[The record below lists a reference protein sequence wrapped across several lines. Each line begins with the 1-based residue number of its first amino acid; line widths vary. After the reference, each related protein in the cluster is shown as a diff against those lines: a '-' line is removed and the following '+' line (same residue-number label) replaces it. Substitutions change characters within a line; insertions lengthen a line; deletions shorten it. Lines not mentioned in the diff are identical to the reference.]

1 MAVKKRASLAW
12 VLVAAFPLAFADV
25 PASTGKTTTG
35 KTDAELTAQVHK
47 LLLSHTALRWKN
59 IQVTTKEGVVH
70 LLGVVQS
77 IDERENADRY
87 VRAIPGVV
95 AVKNDLTV
103 GDGGH

>member
-1 MAVKKRASLAW
+1 MAVTKRASLAW
-12 VLVAAFPLAFADV
+12 ILVAAFPLAFADV
-25 PASTGKTTTG
+25 PASIG

-77 IDERENADRY
+77 LDEREHADRY

-95 AVKNDLTV
+95 SVKNDLTV

>member
-1 MAVKKRASLAW
+1 MAVNKRASLAW
-12 VLVAAFPLAFADV
+12 VLIAAFPLAFAEV
-25 PASTGKTTTG
+25 PASTG
-35 KTDAELTAQVHK
+35 KTDAELTAHVHT

-70 LLGVVQS
+70 LLGVVHS
-77 IDERENADRY
+77 NDERENADRY

-95 AVKNDLTV
+95 SVRNDLRV

>member
-1 MAVKKRASLAW
+1 MAVNKRSSLVLAF
-12 VLVAAFPLAFADV
+12 LVALPLAVADV
-25 PASTGKTTTG
+25 PASVG

-70 LLGVVQS
+70 LLGVVHS
-77 IDERENADRY
+77 VDERDNADRY
-87 VRAIPGVV
+87 VRNIPGVV
-95 AVKNDLTV
+95 SVKNHLTV